1 MKFMKINLREIADKA
16 DMIINGYAFTKDD
29 SKVRIL
35 DLNHPS
41 HAAVIDNEEIVETTM
56 DDIKSAI
63 VLDYYKKNKQFME

>member
-1 MKFMKINLREIADKA
+1 M
-16 DMIINGYAFTKDD
+16 
-29 SKVRIL
+29 RIL

-63 VLDYYKKNKQFME
+63 VLDCYKKNKQFME